1 MFRNLIESK
10 LWLIAA
16 PRSTQTSGAFFQM
29 RLLLA
34 PLLLLAVATVAC
46 SALRR
51 AAVQPVKVQGIAMEP
66 ALKDG
71 DRIFID
77 QSVDK
82 LQRGD
87 IVVFYYPVDPTRSYI
102 KRIVGLPGE
111 AVEIRDGKVL
121 VNGTALEEPYVT
133 PANNRVMSARKE
145 IRLPNDTYYVVG
157 DNRDNSNDSRMWGP
171 LEHKF
176 IYGKFIRK
184 YYSAS

>member
-1 MFRNLIESK
+1 
-10 LWLIAA
+10 
-16 PRSTQTSGAFFQM
+16 
-29 RLLLA
+29 
-34 PLLLLAVATVAC
+34 
-46 SALRR
+46 
-51 AAVQPVKVQGIAMEP
+51 MEP

-77 QSVDK
+77 RNIDK

-87 IVVFYYPVDPTRSYI
+87 IVAFHYPIDPTKSYL

-111 AVEIRDGKVL
+111 VVEIRDGKVL
-121 VNGTALEEPYVT
+121 VNGTALDEPYVT
-133 PANNRVMSARKE
+133 PANNRALPGRKE

-184 YYSAS
+184 YYSSS